1 MDEKAGRMTAAGDIS
16 DVRGPGSGG
25 PFRFLFTSVWLI
37 YLVPAIA
44 DLFGHHHSLL
54 WTAGGLAIAT
64 AFCVIYIRML
74 FLWDT
79 RPAIYMR
86 VMWSACLA
94 LATLACLV
102 FGSDWLTLFIY
113 VSASAGFIASE
124 RMLAIR
130 AILITAC
137 AYTLL
142 CWITH
147 SGWGIFLS
155 DLLPVLLLGIVMSGF
170 RIQITLMRQ
179 LQQAR
184 QEVAKLAVSEER
196 LRLARD
202 MHDLTG
208 QSLSMVTL
216 KSELVARLLAR
227 LPPSPERDQALGEV
241 TEISQV
247 SRQTL
252 HDIREAVSGYRRPT
266 LAVEIITARTALEA
280 AGVDLDDDPGL
291 TLQSGT
297 FDADAEAALAW
308 CLREATTNV
317 IRHSDATT
325 CKVRLRRRDGEIL
338 LEVSDDGHGLDGL
351 PVPATAT
358 ATTTAVTADVGAAAG
373 AGSGLHGMSERL
385 SALGGRL
392 VIGHAKAVGSAG
404 HGLRLV
410 ATVPE
415 SRRDQEPVPEPGT
428 TVRL

>member
-1 MDEKAGRMTAAGDIS
+1 MDEKAGRITAAGDTS
-16 DVRGPGSGG
+16 DLRGPGSGG

-44 DLFGHHHSLL
+44 DLFGHHHSPL
-54 WTAGGLAIAT
+54 WTAGGLAIT
-64 AFCVIYIRML
+64 VAFCFIYLRML
-74 FLWDT
+74 FLWDK
-79 RPAIYMR
+79 RPASYMR
-86 VMWSACLA
+86 AMWSACFA
-94 LATLACLV
+94 LAALACLV
-102 FGSDWLTLFIY
+102 YGSDWVTLFIY
-113 VSASAGFIASE
+113 VSASAGFITSE
-124 RMLAIR
+124 RTLSFR
-130 AILITAC
+130 AILIAAGGFTV
-137 AYTLL
+137 L

-147 SGWGIFLS
+147 AGWGLFLS
-155 DLLPVLLLGIVMSGF
+155 DLLPVLLLGVVMSGF
-170 RIQITLMRQ
+170 RIQMTLLRE

-216 KSELVARLLAR
+216 KSELVAKLLTR

-280 AGVDLDDDPGL
+280 AGIDLDDDPGL

-325 CKVRLRRRDGEIL
+325 CKVRLRRRDGEIS
-338 LEVSDDGHGLDGL
+338 LEVSDDGHGLDRPPL
-351 PVPATAT
+351 PATDTTDA
-358 ATTTAVTADVGAAAG
+358 AGTTAGATAG

-392 VIGHAKAVGSAG
+392 VIGHTKTMGSG
-404 HGLRLV
+404 SRGLRLV

-415 SRRDQEPVPEPGT
+415 SPRDQEPVPEPGT
-428 TVRL
+428 TVAL